1 MNVAEYSREED
12 LSDLKICGWSLKALR
27 GGLRSDGSHTI
38 SKVLWAFFLGQQTE
52 SFERGFNDRNQ
63 EPYGCKKVTRILNFP
78 TDREL
83 SQLK

>member
-1 MNVAEYSREED
+1 MMEVIPFPRYFEFF
-12 LSDLKICGWSLKALR
+12 
-27 GGLRSDGSHTI
+27 
-38 SKVLWAFFLGQQTE
+38 FFLGQQTE